1 LLYLT
6 ERVNSLQRDLTISKG
21 KRLAPPGDTSHCC
34 QVRRTMSDRSHW
46 VGIKALFGPPP
57 PGSGRVK
64 ALFWPTLSGSGQVK
78 ALFWPPFSGSGRV
91 EALFWPTLS
100 GSGQVEALFWPPFS
114 GSGRVKALFWPTLSG
129 SGQFEALFWPTL
141 SGSGRVGLAQKNV
154 SQFCGRRSSF
164 DSSDLWNKLLKN
176 LRDDAVFYRQMIR
189 IISQVHFPVI
199 RHQRDEFI

>member
-1 LLYLT
+1 MSTPAL
-6 ERVNSLQRDLTISKG
+6 RVNSLQRDLTISKG

-46 VGIKALFGPPP
+46 VSIKALFWPPP
-57 PGSGRVK
+57 PGSG
-64 ALFWPTLSGSGQVK
+64 QVE
-78 ALFWPPFSGSGRV
+78 ALFWPPPPGSGQV

-100 GSGQVEALFWPPFS
+100 GSG
-114 GSGRVKALFWPTLSG
+114 RV
-129 SGQFEALFWPTL
+129 EALFWPTL

-154 SQFCGRRSSF
+154 SRFCGRRSSF
-164 DSSDLWNKLLKN
+164 DSSDLWNKLLNN